1 MTPIDPATRREVHV
15 ARKEYRCEAPFGP
28 CSRRILRGQPYT
40 LFSFPPGSEPLR
52 LQTWTNLRA
61 CSVCAP
67 IRHEVSSTPTPCAA
81 VVGGEQCSLDAHG
94 PERDHEF
101 ALGLF

>member
-1 MTPIDPATRREVHV
+1 MTPTESATKREVHV

-28 CSRRILRGQPYT
+28 CPRRILKGQPYT
-40 LFSFPPGSEPLR
+40 LFSFPPFSDPLK
-52 LQTWTNLRA
+52 LSVWTSLRA

-67 IRHEVSSTPTPCAA
+67 ISHEVSSTPTPCSA
-81 VVGGEQCSLDAHG
+81 VVAGDQCSLPEHG